1 LVDGFDMEVES
12 LFPPFRFA
20 RNPFFEACIAD
31 TSPYSFGRYD
41 ALKSAL
47 AAFLF
52 VIHKEKSMMAS

>member
-1 LVDGFDMEVES
+1 MEVES
-12 LFPPFRFA
+12 LFPPFRLA
-20 RNPFFEACIAD
+20 RNPCFEACIAY